1 MPDDNPTVVVQQT
14 PQGAV
19 AVAGE
24 TVSALKGSPILLV
37 LVLLNIAFLGS
48 AAYYLKNQQDNAF
61 KLVDEIF
68 NRCLPR
74 STDGT
79 HDPPR

>member
-1 MPDDNPTVVVQQT
+1 MPET
-14 PQGAV
+14 PQGIV
-19 AVAGE
+19 TVAGD

-37 LVLLNIAFLGS
+37 MVILNCVFIA
-48 AAYYLKNQQDNAF
+48 AAAFYLKNQQDNAF

-74 STDGT
+74 TTDGT